1 MTRVA
6 VIGHVEFVKFVR
18 LASFPAKGAVTRADD
33 SFTRSGGGGVV
44 AAVVLAEHG
53 AEVDFYCALGRDAN
67 GEAAATELQA
77 RGVTLHV
84 AWREQPTREVITL
97 LERDG
102 ERAIITIGERLEPMA
117 ADPLDWQR
125 LQDAAGVFFTAGD
138 TGAAR
143 LARRTPVVV
152 CSPRAREGLEDES
165 VKVDA
170 LVFSAGDSD
179 EREWAQRLRERT
191 RLIVQT
197 EGAHGGRWWGES
209 EGRWEAAA
217 APAVKVDD
225 YGCGDSFA
233 AGLMYGLAQGLA
245 MAEATRV
252 GALWGAEALAVA
264 GTP

>member
-18 LASFPAKGAVTRADD
+18 LASFPARGAVTRADD
-33 SFTRSGGGGVV
+33 SFTRAGGGGVV

-67 GEAAATELQA
+67 GEAAAAELQA

-102 ERAIITIGERLEPMA
+102 ERAIITIGERLEPTA
-117 ADPLDWQR
+117 ADPLDM
-125 LQDAAGVFFTAGD
+125 
-138 TGAAR
+138 GAAPR
-143 LARRTPVVV
+143 CGGRVLHRRRHGRGQARARDAGLV
-152 CSPRAREGLEDES
+152 CSPRAREGLEEES

-179 EREWAQRLRERT
+179 ERDWAQRLRERT
-191 RLIVQT
+191 RLMVQT

-209 EGRWEAAA
+209 EGRWEAAP
-217 APAVKVDD
+217 APGRKVDD

-245 MAEATRV
+245 MAQAARV
-252 GALWGAEALAVA
+252 GAEWGAEALAVA